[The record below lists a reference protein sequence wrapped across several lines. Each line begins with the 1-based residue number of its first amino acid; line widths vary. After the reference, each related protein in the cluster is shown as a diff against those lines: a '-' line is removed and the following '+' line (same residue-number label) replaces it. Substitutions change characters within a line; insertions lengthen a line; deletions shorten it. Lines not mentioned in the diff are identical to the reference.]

1 MAEPEAPASKNRLP
15 DVARIVG
22 GLVVVAVVVGVGL
35 WAERMTDDDLAL
47 PDKVAGLAMDDS
59 PDGRDFAHF
68 NSDYLSEAYD
78 DADADTARYGIGTDT
93 TLLVTAVRA
102 KSGPP
107 APAAFS
113 DHDEWVEDDDV
124 TCLVTHFDERPDS
137 ILCQRDDGDLTVRVV
152 ALAGDLDVDDLV
164 DTTNDVFEDV
174 S

>member
-22 GLVVVAVVVGVGL
+22 GLVVVAIVVGIGL

-47 PDKVAGLAMDDS
+47 PDKVDGLAMDDS
-59 PDGRDFAHF
+59 PDGHDFARF
-68 NSDYLSEAYD
+68 NSDHLSEAYD
-78 DADADTARYGIGTDT
+78 DADAVTARYGVGTDT

-107 APAAFS
+107 VPASFGE
-113 DHDEWVEDDDV
+113 DDEWVEDDDV
-124 TCLVTHFDERPDS
+124 TCLVTHFAERPDAV
-137 ILCQRDDGDLTVRVV
+137 LCQRDDGDLTLRVV
-152 ALAGDLDVDDLV
+152 ALAGDLKADDLV
-164 DTTNDVFEDV
+164 DTTNEVWEDV